1 MIVLQFVEKMQILY
15 ELWKKRL
22 IQKAGSICSKAGRRY
37 MFMESVKEYVAV
49 VFRYFIWQ
57 SGTK

>member
-1 MIVLQFVEKMQILY
+1 M
-15 ELWKKRL
+15 KKKADT
-22 IQKAGSICSKAGRRY
+22 KAGSICSKAGRRY